1 MIEEKNQSN
10 ISCGESI
17 CKKIQNQ
24 SFLEGQI
31 SFYYKLL
38 TNTIFSFLKIL
49 FTKKDFRAM
58 EKWRNK
64 KSLQAIN
71 TNIYIYIYSSHRLDV
86 TLLFSRVW

>member
-49 FTKKDFRAM
+49 FAKNRL
-58 EKWRNK
+58 ELWRNK
-64 KSLQAIN
+64 KRP
-71 TNIYIYIYSSHRLDV
+71 SSYKPKYFFFFLGGGGGG
-86 TLLFSRVW
+86 